1 MMSET
6 ATGKSSLERGA
17 LIKEIEE
24 TTASTKRDYYHYTNT
39 GAGPRNTKML
49 PILTGRRGIYK
60 LRCSGISGYEKLIY
74 APVFLF

>member
-1 MMSET
+1 MMSKT

-39 GAGPRNTKML
+39 GLVPETQ
-49 PILTGRRGIYK
+49 
-60 LRCSGISGYEKLIY
+60 RCC
-74 APVFLF
+74 PF